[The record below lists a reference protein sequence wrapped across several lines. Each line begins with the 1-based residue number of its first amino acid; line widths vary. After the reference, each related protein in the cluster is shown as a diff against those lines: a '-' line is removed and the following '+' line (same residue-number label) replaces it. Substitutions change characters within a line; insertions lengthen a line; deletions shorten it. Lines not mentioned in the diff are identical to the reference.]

1 MSMKKILALFVLACT
16 VLFTL
21 CGLIIERFVITPEFV
36 RIERMQA
43 EENLQRAV
51 SALKREITTLNGIC
65 GDWASWDDAYRFL
78 ADRNAVFIKSN
89 LAASSFSDNHLNLI
103 LFYDLAGNYVAGNT
117 FDLREESF
125 SSEPDFPLT
134 TLPAALAPFLPPA
147 GGQGGAGMI
156 NTSRGPLLFS
166 CRPILQS
173 DNAGPPR
180 GLLVMGY
187 FLDERVIAQ
196 LGEQVVQ
203 DLRIL
208 PVAALSAPD
217 QDILAGLGR
226 SHGTSALVAERQVMH
241 AYTTFPD
248 IRGNPLLLI
257 RVDFPRAIFRQSQR
271 TTQLF
276 LGLTVVAGAVV
287 IICMLALFQAKIVSP
302 IGTLVKHI
310 VAIRTGGDRQALAIQ
325 GVANEV
331 CILGHEFDTLI
342 AELDAKDREQER
354 SARERERLI
363 AELRAALANVKQLK
377 GLLPIC
383 ASCKKIRDDRGYWT
397 QIENYIRDHSEANF
411 THGICEDCAL
421 KLYPELYDAETGDD
435 MPPASSP

>member
-1 MSMKKILALFVLACT
+1 MTMKRILALFVLACT

-21 CGLIIERFVITPEFV
+21 CGWAIERLVITPEFL

-43 EENLQRAV
+43 EENLQRAL
-51 SALKREITTLNGIC
+51 SALEREITTLNGIC
-65 GDWASWDDAYRFL
+65 RDWASWDDAYRFL
-78 ADRNAVFIKSN
+78 ADRNAMFIKSN

-103 LFYDLAGNYVAGNT
+103 LFYDLAGSYVAGNT
-117 FDLREESF
+117 FDLQENSF
-125 SSEPDFPLT
+125 SSVADFPLT
-134 TLPAALAPFLPPA
+134 TLPAALSPFFPPA

-173 DNAGPPR
+173 DNSGPPR
-180 GLLVMGY
+180 GVLVMGY
-187 FLDERVIAQ
+187 FLDDRVIGQ

-203 DLRIL
+203 ELRIS
-208 PVAALSAPD
+208 PVTALSAPD
-217 QDILAGLGR
+217 QKIMDGLGR
-226 SHGTSALVAERQVMH
+226 SHERSSLVADRQVMH

-248 IRGNPLLLI
+248 VQGNPLLLI
-257 RVDFPRAIFRQSQR
+257 RVDFPRDIFRQSQR

-276 LGLTVVAGAVV
+276 LGLTVAAGAVV
-287 IICMLALFQAKIVSP
+287 IICMLALFQAKIVGP
-302 IGTLVKHI
+302 IGALVMHI
-310 VAIRTGGDRQALAIQ
+310 VAIRTGGDRQALAMQ

-331 CILGHEFDTLI
+331 CTLGHEFDTLI
-342 AELDAKDREQER
+342 AELADKDREQER

-363 AELRAALANVKQLK
+363 AELQAALAKVKQLK
-377 GLLPIC
+377 GMLPIC

-411 THGICEDCAL
+411 THGICGECAL
-421 KLYPELYDAETGDD
+421 KLYPELYDAETGD
-435 MPPASSP
+435 MPPASSL